1 MTRLKNLSRDLARRL
16 QMRTPL
22 SISRLNTR
30 QLIWTNRQRKQCT
43 KPRQLSPAVLLL
55 WVLLL
60 LVAKKD
66 NYKLIGPVLITLLG
80 VGAWLKFRQR
90 MNNRLSKNFSFSEFA
105 SKDGAEPTPD
115 VLDNLRKLAKN
126 LEVIRAHFG
135 NVPIKINSGWRSP
148 AHNAKI
154 GGVKN
159 SQHTKGKAADIVIK
173 GFTPRQI
180 AAELEKLIEAKKIS
194 QGGLGIYPNFVH
206 YDIRGKKARW

>member
-1 MTRLKNLSRDLARRL
+1 L
-16 QMRTPL
+16 PV
-22 SISRLNTR
+22 
-30 QLIWTNRQRKQCT
+30 
-43 KPRQLSPAVLLL
+43 VLLL
-55 WVLLL
+55 WVLLF

-66 NYKLIGPVLITLLG
+66 SIKLIGPLLITLLG

-90 MNNRLSKNFSFSEFA
+90 MNNRLSKNFTFTEFA

-115 VLDNLRKLAKN
+115 VLENLRKLTRN
-126 LEVIRAHFG
+126 LEVIREHFG

-159 SQHTKGKAADIVIK
+159 SQHVKGKAADIVIK

-194 QGGLGIYPNFVH
+194 QGGIGVYPNFLH